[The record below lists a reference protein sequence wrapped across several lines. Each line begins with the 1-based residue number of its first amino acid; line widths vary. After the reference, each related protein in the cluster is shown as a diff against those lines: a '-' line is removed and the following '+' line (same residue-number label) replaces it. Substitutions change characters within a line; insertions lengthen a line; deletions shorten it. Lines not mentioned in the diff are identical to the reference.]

1 MHERNRQAGLA
12 PDMARAA
19 RLAIQARTAFRE
31 PSATWMHPM
40 ATFRNLDAV
49 IDAPDG
55 FVALLRNR
63 LALPEQ
69 HCAVRPAAD
78 AAMATCLWSAS
89 TAEVGGCAR
98 LQDVSLLSLKPANL
112 QQLDRAREP

>member
-1 MHERNRQAGLA
+1 
-12 PDMARAA
+12 
-19 RLAIQARTAFRE
+19 
-31 PSATWMHPM
+31 MHPM

-69 HCAVRPAAD
+69 HCAVRRAAD

-89 TAEVGGCAR
+89 TAEVVGCAR
-98 LQDVSLLSLKPANL
+98 LQDGSLLSLKPANL
-112 QQLDRAREP
+112 PQLDRAREP